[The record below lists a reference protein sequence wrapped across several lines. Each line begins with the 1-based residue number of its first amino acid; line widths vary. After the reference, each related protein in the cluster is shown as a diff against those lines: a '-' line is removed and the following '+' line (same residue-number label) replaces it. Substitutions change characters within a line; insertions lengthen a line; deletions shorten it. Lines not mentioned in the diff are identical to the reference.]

1 MCLLFDVEYSDWLST
16 NTFLF
21 GIGESNVMFTWSY
34 IIVLDI
40 KGKHNFKLYTNS
52 IPTNKE
58 VNSYKLKLSKIGNG
72 FTYFYNIHVTYFV
85 FNAIESLL

>member
-40 KGKHNFKLYTNS
+40 KGKHNFKLYTN
-52 IPTNKE
+52 
-58 VNSYKLKLSKIGNG
+58 
-72 FTYFYNIHVTYFV
+72 
-85 FNAIESLL
+85 